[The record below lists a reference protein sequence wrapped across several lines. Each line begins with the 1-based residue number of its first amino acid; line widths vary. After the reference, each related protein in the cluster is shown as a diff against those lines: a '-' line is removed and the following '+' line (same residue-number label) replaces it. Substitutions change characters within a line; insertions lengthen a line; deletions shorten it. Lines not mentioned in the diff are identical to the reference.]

1 MFSQD
6 ELTALIKRVGLDL
19 ANLQERNRFLEWQEA
34 DAARLKQA
42 APLLDSALT
51 PYFSKLAQHLTQF
64 SDNPN
69 LALCDSS
76 LQNLTQKKQTYYQKI
91 WDGERDEDFIRN
103 RVGIGM
109 MHHKIG
115 LEPHQYL
122 GSFRV
127 FLEQMLEQI
136 CGQNQQTELYSSL
149 LKAVFLD
156 ISLALESYYASSFKN
171 FEEDRQRFTRSMRG
185 ANDGI
190 WEWDLK
196 NDVLYLSDRWF
207 EIVNLT
213 SDALPNPRPQD
224 WNDLVHPDDRHMLRQ
239 AVRNHL
245 SGRSSAL
252 DHEYRIRKSDGEYIW
267 VLTRGALQLD
277 EYGNRRIS
285 GTLADIHERKEN
297 EQKMSYA
304 AFHDPLTGLP
314 NRSRLDQFL
323 HDAVQNNKINKD
335 QKTALLFID
344 LDNFKFVNDNYGHN
358 IGDMLLIE
366 IARRLQQCLRP
377 GDHLARFGGDEFV
390 VLLNDLSQ
398 ISDAKH
404 IAQRMLDALQAPVHI
419 QDNCLAMSAS
429 IGVTDLPHSDNPT
442 DILQAADLALY
453 QAKMAGKAQ
462 YALYT
467 EGMQSA
473 AQVQQVKQQALHCAL
488 SNQEFS
494 LHYQPIFAVTEEQP
508 RVVAVEALLRWNNQ
522 GECLEPK
529 DFLGTLDTVGG
540 LFDVGGWVL
549 TTACQQVRQWQQEYN
564 QELAC
569 AINIAPSQLKNKN
582 LIQQVKNALAIS
594 GLKPEQLILEITEEQ
609 LQVDCLVIPKS
620 LRALADLGVRIALDD
635 FGLGYTSLSY
645 LKRFPIHILK
655 IDNQL
660 INQKD
665 NDDVHRNFGQ
675 AIISLGHSLG
685 LDVVAEGVEQ
695 ATQLSF
701 VQQHNCQYAQ
711 GYFLGTPVTAELF
724 IQHLQC
730 A

>member
-267 VLTRGALQLD
+267 VLT
-277 EYGNRRIS
+277 
-285 GTLADIHERKEN
+285 
-297 EQKMSYA
+297 
-304 AFHDPLTGLP
+304 P
-314 NRSRLDQFL
+314 
-323 HDAVQNNKINKD
+323 
-335 QKTALLFID
+335 
-344 LDNFKFVNDNYGHN
+344 
-358 IGDMLLIE
+358 
-366 IARRLQQCLRP
+366 
-377 GDHLARFGGDEFV
+377 
-390 VLLNDLSQ
+390 
-398 ISDAKH
+398 
-404 IAQRMLDALQAPVHI
+404 
-419 QDNCLAMSAS
+419 
-429 IGVTDLPHSDNPT
+429 
-442 DILQAADLALY
+442 
-453 QAKMAGKAQ
+453 AG
-462 YALYT
+462 
-467 EGMQSA
+467 
-473 AQVQQVKQQALHCAL
+473 
-488 SNQEFS
+488 
-494 LHYQPIFAVTEEQP
+494 
-508 RVVAVEALLRWNNQ
+508 R
-522 GECLEPK
+522 
-529 DFLGTLDTVGG
+529 
-540 LFDVGGWVL
+540 
-549 TTACQQVRQWQQEYN
+549 VRQ
-564 QELAC
+564 
-569 AINIAPSQLKNKN
+569 
-582 LIQQVKNALAIS
+582 
-594 GLKPEQLILEITEEQ
+594 
-609 LQVDCLVIPKS
+609 
-620 LRALADLGVRIALDD
+620 
-635 FGLGYTSLSY
+635 
-645 LKRFPIHILK
+645 
-655 IDNQL
+655 
-660 INQKD
+660 
-665 NDDVHRNFGQ
+665 
-675 AIISLGHSLG
+675 
-685 LDVVAEGVEQ
+685 
-695 ATQLSF
+695 
-701 VQQHNCQYAQ
+701 
-711 GYFLGTPVTAELF
+711 
-724 IQHLQC
+724 
-730 A
+730 